1 VGLVAGFLLA
11 GAASVPGGDAVVTGQ
26 LALAAAGAA
35 ACGLAALRSRAVAR
49 GAAMARA
56 REGRVND
63 PSLV

>member
-49 GAAMARA
+49 GAPPWR
-56 REGRVND
+56 GRVRD
-63 PSLV
+63 A